1 MARQSK
7 PFEVAWSSLASSPD
21 ADAGWRTM
29 PLDAAGSIAIHAGR
43 CFPENREAMLVRFP
57 TLKIAASEK
66 LPDGQGFSV
75 ERVDPKGDG
84 HGWLALTRKPSGGAE
99 LFNTMAC
106 DVAGALDVGAA
117 EGLGEIKA
125 MRAFLGRVRAWQE
138 FMRKGSQILSAEAEI
153 GLAGELAVLGA
164 IIEAGLAEHAAVE
177 AWLGPLDGLQDFW
190 LGTGA
195 IEVKTTVSAV
205 GFTARIMSLE
215 QLDDSQ
221 RQPLFVAA
229 TRMRQV
235 PAGSTLPEAVAAAR
249 AKVEADPEA
258 RRGLAERLIAAGYFD
273 AHAPQYERKLELA
286 TIRAIEV
293 GEEFPRLV
301 RGNVPVG
308 VAQVAYE
315 IDLDQARGA
324 ASDLQSALKKL
335 GAI

>member
-1 MARQSK
+1 MARPSK
-7 PFEVAWSSLASSPD
+7 PLELAWSSLASLPV
-21 ADAGWRTM
+21 AAEGWRTM
-29 PLDAAGSIAIHAGR
+29 PLQAAGSIAIHAGR
-43 CFPENREAMLVRFP
+43 CFPENQEAMLVRFP

-75 ERVDPKGDG
+75 ERVDPKSDG
-84 HGWLALTRKPSGGAE
+84 HGWLALTRRPSGGVE
-99 LFNTMAC
+99 LFAVMAC
-106 DVAGALDVGAA
+106 DVAGSLDLAA
-117 EGLGEIKA
+117 EQGLTEFEM
-125 MRAFLGRVRAWQE
+125 MRIFIGRVRAWQE
-138 FMRKGSQILSAEAEI
+138 FMRKGSRTLSAEAEI

-164 IIEAGLAEHAAVE
+164 VIEAGVTEQAAVE

-190 LGTGA
+190 LGAGA

-221 RQPLFVAA
+221 RQPLFIAA

-235 PAGSTLPEAVAAAR
+235 PSGRTLPEAVAVAR
-249 AKVEADPEA
+249 AQVDADPEA
-258 RRGLAERLIAAGYFD
+258 RRELAEKLIAAGYLD
-273 AHAPQYERKLELA
+273 AHADEYERKLELA

-301 RGNVPVG
+301 RGNVPIG
-308 VAQVAYE
+308 VAHATYE
-315 IDLDQARGA
+315 IDLDQARGST
-324 ASDLQSALKKL
+324 SDLHSALKKL

>member
-1 MARQSK
+1 
-7 PFEVAWSSLASSPD
+7 
-21 ADAGWRTM
+21 M
-29 PLDAAGSIAIHAGR
+29 PLDAAGAIAIHVGR
-43 CFPENREAMLVRFP
+43 CFPENQEAMLVRFP

-66 LPDGQGFSV
+66 LPEGQGFSV

-84 HGWLALTRKPSGGAE
+84 HGWLALTRKPFGGAE
-99 LFNTMAC
+99 LFAAMAC
-106 DVAGALDVGAA
+106 DVAGTLDVAAA
-117 EGLGEIKA
+117 EGLTELKV

-138 FMRKGSQILSAEAEI
+138 FMRKGSRTLSAEAEI
-153 GLAGELAVLGA
+153 GLAGELAVLGS
-164 IIEAGLAEHAAVE
+164 IIEAGVAEHAAVE

-195 IEVKTTVSAV
+195 IEVKTTVSAA

-221 RQPLFVAA
+221 RQPLFIAA
-229 TRMRQV
+229 ARMRQV
-235 PAGSTLPEAVAAAR
+235 PSGRTLPEAVAAAR
-249 AKVEADPEA
+249 AQVEADPEA
-258 RRGLAERLIAAGYFD
+258 RRWLAEKLIAAGYFD
-273 AHAPQYERKLELA
+273 GHADEYERKLELA
-286 TIRAIEV
+286 AVRVIEV

-308 VAQVAYE
+308 VAQASYE
-315 IDLDQARGA
+315 IDLDQVRGN